1 MATDKST
8 IMRAFNT
15 HFMEFL
21 EDVSSIYPEN
31 NDIHSAKNS
40 FETIKRMNPTAI
52 IKVWYTFVYSPY
64 KDVID
69 AGDVSFFFEKDYS
82 KDLSHLG
89 NADDI
94 LKTIE
99 KVRRPIQCMS
109 NENKDHT
116 KAYLQNLSKLSA
128 VYSSL

>member
-69 AGDVSFFFEKDYS
+69 AGDVSFFFK
-82 KDLSHLG
+82 
-89 NADDI
+89 
-94 LKTIE
+94 
-99 KVRRPIQCMS
+99 
-109 NENKDHT
+109 
-116 KAYLQNLSKLSA
+116 KLDSYA
-128 VYSSL
+128 SSLVFD

>member
-8 IMRAFNT
+8 IIKAFNN

-21 EDVSSIYPEN
+21 QDVSSIYPEN
-31 NDIHSAKNS
+31 SDINSAKNS
-40 FETIKRMNPTAI
+40 FETLKKMNPSAI
-52 IKVWYTFVYSPY
+52 IKVWFNYVYSPY

-82 KDLSHLG
+82 NDLSHLG
-89 NADDI
+89 NSDDI
-94 LKTIE
+94 LKAIE
-99 KVRRPIQCMS
+99 KVRRPIQSMS
-109 NENKDHT
+109 NENKEHT
-116 KAYLQNLSKLSA
+116 KSYLQNLSKLSA